1 MVADW
6 RSPLADCFR
15 ANQIRP
21 ISLAVFIKIFFR
33 CSLTEKRSL
42 LISMERTMF
51 IAPGLR
57 SPAAFQIP
65 TIPGWF
71 WLTADTTKSLKR
83 FQKSRAMKST
93 TTTFKRTAWRFWTR
107 QLSCSLLRT
116 AADQIHSHIRS
127 RSSCCRRRR
136 QQLRKS
142 SYCLPGR
149 PGFTMTRGMLLI
161 TWLAHRLA

>member
-51 IAPGLR
+51 IAPGWR

-71 WLTADTTKSLKR
+71 WLTADTTKSWSD
-83 FQKSRAMKST
+83 F
-93 TTTFKRTAWRFWTR
+93 
-107 QLSCSLLRT
+107 
-116 AADQIHSHIRS
+116 RS
-127 RSSCCRRRR
+127 REPWNRPLQRSREPHEGFERDNYHVRYCVQRLTRFTATLDHVRPVAEDGDSS
-136 QQLRKS
+136 LENLVAA
-142 SYCLPGR
+142 CLDGLASR
-149 PGFTMTRGMLLI
+149 WLGGMLLI